1 MDIVLGAQYGDEG
14 KGKLT
19 DHLLATNKFD
29 VCARYVHFGPVF
41 TLFGNL

>member
-19 DHLLATNKFD
+19 DALLATNKFD
-29 VCARYVHFGPVF
+29 VCAR
-41 TLFGNL
+41 